1 MKENQ
6 DEYLFRYGIVARE
19 NDSENPDFDLYEC
32 CKDYPICR
40 YIHESKNFYSRSD
53 IELMSQKLGY
63 SVWDNIGGSENC
75 QCKWKSFIVTK
86 K

>member
-6 DEYLFRYGIVARE
+6 KEYLVRYGIVSRDKE
-19 NDSENPDFDLYEC
+19 SNNPNFDLYEC
-32 CKDYPICR
+32 CKEYHICR
-40 YIHESKNFYSRSD
+40 YIHESSNFYSRSD

-63 SVWDNIGGSENC
+63 SVWDNIGGNERC